1 MKTSLPSDI
10 NRRTGERRDMDAGD
24 LIGMIFENTQ
34 PEKVSYDG
42 VVYEFDPETR
52 TYTSAYGIDLFR
64 LIVEQVKTTG
74 LKVGETRIELIYEF
88 KV

>member
-1 MKTSLPSDI
+1 
-10 NRRTGERRDMDAGD
+10 MDAGD